1 MLERAIHTSTYGS
14 ARTIQAVRELSS
26 RKGMS
31 IRNTT
36 LKDTRHPL
44 PLGGAHVVVTV
55 TVSHRSPL
63 FFLFLLSP
71 PFPLNFMLTIRKIQV
86 LSFIL

>member
-1 MLERAIHTSTYGS
+1 MLERAIHTSAYGS
-14 ARTIQAVRELSS
+14 ARTIQAVHELSS

-31 IRNTT
+31 ILNTT
-36 LKDTRHPL
+36 LKNTRYPL
-44 PLGGAHVVVTV
+44 PLRAAHVVVTV
-55 TVSHRSPL
+55 TISHRSPL
-63 FFLFLLSP
+63 LFLFLLSP